1 MQKTQAYMSCKLIG
15 VQGPGP
21 KDVPAEK
28 VNPFDQP
35 QAARLTGPED
45 AVAPSLWKA
54 PITQLAIIRG

>member
-1 MQKTQAYMSCKLIG
+1 MIG

-35 QAARLTGPED
+35 KAARLTGPED
-45 AVAPSLWKA
+45 AIVPSSRKVT
-54 PITQLAIIRG
+54 ITQLAILGVNTCILRSPST

>member
-1 MQKTQAYMSCKLIG
+1 MSYKLTG

-45 AVAPSLWKA
+45 AITPSPRKVTF
-54 PITQLAIIRG
+54 TQLAILGVNTCM